1 MKKNLEAVVR
11 RCSVK
16 KGSYK
21 FRKIHRKAP
30 ALGSLFIRV
39 TDLKCF
45 HVNSAKF
52 KDTYFVRNSERLLL
66 KTMLIWIQLN
76 NFPNSNLK
84 TSIILAHRI
93 GNAYT
98 KKILS
103 LIRSSCPEVLR
114 PAIFFWKEALA
125 QVFSCEFCEIS
136 KNIFS
141 YRTPPVAASYLRRSS
156 FLFSRSR
163 LSSFLNFIKTW
174 ANLAKAR
181 EAWPWHSRSKI
192 PKITG
197 KSGLKLCKLIF
208 VCG

>member
-66 KTMLIWIQLN
+66 KTMLYLN
-76 NFPNSNLK
+76 SIEKFPEFQSEDVNN
-84 TSIILAHRI
+84 
-93 GNAYT
+93 
-98 KKILS
+98 
-103 LIRSSCPEVLR
+103 SCP
-114 PAIFFWKEALA
+114 
-125 QVFSCEFCEIS
+125 
-136 KNIFS
+136 
-141 YRTPPVAASYLRRSS
+141 
-156 FLFSRSR
+156 
-163 LSSFLNFIKTW
+163 
-174 ANLAKAR
+174 
-181 EAWPWHSRSKI
+181 
-192 PKITG
+192 
-197 KSGLKLCKLIF
+197 
-208 VCG
+208 